1 MQVVETFDV
10 VIIGAGPSGAVAA
23 AFLRQQGKKV
33 LILEKQQFPRFSIGE
48 SLLPQSM
55 VYLEKAGLLQAVVEA
70 GFQHK
75 NGAAF
80 LWQGQ
85 TTAYDFREKFTEGW
99 GTTYQVE
106 RSKFDQILAD
116 ETQKQGAYIR
126 YQEEVL
132 AIQREDEA
140 MFTQV
145 RGENG
150 IYWIKSDF
158 ILDASGFGRVL
169 PRLLDLE
176 IPSGFPI
183 RHAIF
188 GHIED
193 NIKSSKFDRN
203 KILITIHPTHPDTW
217 FWLIPFS
224 NGRASF
230 GVVAPEALLTAMPGS
245 VEDKLKTLLSEEPDL
260 QHLLGHAKFD
270 TELNTLKGYSANVKS
285 LYGPGYALLGNAGE
299 FLDPI
304 FSSGVTIA
312 LRSSYLAARCLD
324 KQLQG
329 EAVDWQTEYAEPLQ
343 RGVDTFRVFVNK
355 WYDNT
360 LPKVLFYPKQTPQI
374 RRMIAS
380 VLAGYAWDTNNPYV
394 KETKRRLGALEALCT
409 GVA

>member
-1 MQVVETFDV
+1 MQVVEKFDV
-10 VIIGAGPSGAVAA
+10 VIIGAGPSGTVAA

-80 LWQGQ
+80 LWRGQ
-85 TTAYDFREKFTEGW
+85 TTAYDFRDKFTEGW

-106 RSKFDQILAD
+106 RSKFDKILAD
-116 ETQKQGAYIR
+116 VVQKRGAHIR

-132 AIQREDEA
+132 AITRQDA
-140 MFTQV
+140 LMFTHVQ
-145 RGENG
+145 GKAG
-150 IYWIKSDF
+150 PYWVQSEF

-169 PRLLDLE
+169 PRLLQLE
-176 IPSGFPI
+176 RPSAFPL

-193 NIKSSKFDRN
+193 NIKCTRFDRN
-203 KILITIHPTHPDTW
+203 KILITIHPKHSDIW

-230 GVVAPEALLTAMPGS
+230 GVVGSGAVLTAMPGS
-245 VEDKLKTLLSEEPDL
+245 AEDKLVALLAEEPDL
-260 QHLLGHAKFD
+260 QKILEHAKFD
-270 TELNTLKGYSANVKS
+270 RPFQSLQGYAANVSS

-312 LRSSYLAARCLD
+312 LRSSYLATCCLE
-324 KQLQG
+324 KQLKG
-329 EAVDWQTEYAEPLQ
+329 EPVNWQADYAEPLQ
-343 RGVDTFRVFVNK
+343 QGIDTFRVFVTT
-355 WYDNT
+355 WYENT
-360 LPKVLFYPKQTPQI
+360 LPKILFYAKQTPQI
-374 RRMIAS
+374 RQMIAS
-380 VLAGYAWDTNNPYV
+380 ILAGYAWDKRNPYV
-394 KETKRRLGALEALCT
+394 KDTQRRLKTLEVLCT
-409 GVA
+409 GGQ